1 MVFSKTIFNLFG
13 KSPISPL
20 QAHMTL
26 VVACAEKLQDF
37 LGAAIAND
45 WELGSEIFDTIS
57 KKEDKADE
65 MKRQLRLQLP
75 KSLFMPLD
83 RGDLLDLLTLQDR
96 IANRTKDIAGLM
108 LGRKMSIPEPL
119 QQQMIDF
126 VSSSIEAGRQALKAI
141 NELDELLEV
150 GFSGKEVDFVGKMIG
165 ELDQLEDKTDLLE
178 QEIRHKLF
186 DLEQDLPPI
195 DMIFLYQVIDM
206 IGELADLAE
215 GVGGRLQLL
224 LAR

>member
-26 VVACAEKLQDF
+26 VVACAERLKDF
-37 LGAAIAND
+37 LNAAIAND
-45 WELGSEIFDTIS
+45 WDLGSEIFDKIS
-57 KKEDKADE
+57 AKEDKADE

-83 RGDLLDLLTLQDR
+83 RGDLLDLLSLQDR
-96 IANRTKDIAGLM
+96 IANRSKDIAGLM

-119 QQQMIDF
+119 HQQMIDF
-126 VSSSIEAGRQALKAI
+126 VSSSIEANRQALKAI

-150 GFSGKEVDFVGKMIG
+150 GFSGKEVDFVEKMIG

-178 QEIRHKLF
+178 QEIRLKLF
-186 DLEQDLPPI
+186 GLEQDLPPI

>member
-26 VVACAEKLQDF
+26 VVACAERLQDF
-37 LGAAIAND
+37 LNAAIAND
-45 WELGSEIFDTIS
+45 WELGSEIFDKIS
-57 KKEDKADE
+57 AKEDKADE

-83 RGDLLDLLTLQDR
+83 RGDLLDLLSLQDR
-96 IANRTKDIAGLM
+96 IANRSKDIAGLM

-119 QQQMIDF
+119 HQQMIDF
-126 VSSSIEAGRQALKAI
+126 VSSSIEAARQALKAI

-150 GFSGKEVDFVGKMIG
+150 GFSGKEVDLVEKIIG

-178 QEIRHKLF
+178 QEIRLKLF
-186 DLEQDLPPI
+186 GLEQGLPPI
-195 DMIFLYQVIDM
+195 DMMFLYQVIDM

>member
-1 MVFSKTIFNLFG
+1 MAFGKTIFNLFG

-20 QAHMTL
+20 QTHMSL
-26 VVACAEKLQDF
+26 VIACAEKLQDF
-37 LGAAIAND
+37 LDAAIAND
-45 WELGSEIFDTIS
+45 WEKAEEVFSVIS
-57 KKEDKADE
+57 QEEDKADE
-65 MKRQLRLQLP
+65 MKRELRLQLP

-83 RGDLLDLLTLQDR
+83 RGDLLDLLSIQDR

-108 LGRKMSIPEPL
+108 LGRKMSVPAPL
-119 QQQMIDF
+119 HQQMISF
-126 VSSSIEAGRQALKAI
+126 VSSSIDAGRQALKAI
-141 NELDELLEV
+141 DELDELLEV
-150 GFSGKEVDFVGKMIG
+150 GFSGKEVDFVEKMIG
-165 ELDQLEDKTDLLE
+165 ELDHLEDKTDRLE

-186 DLEQDLPPI
+186 ELEQDLPPI
-195 DMIFLYQVIDM
+195 DAIFLYQIIDM

>member
-1 MVFSKTIFNLFG
+1 MVFSKSIFKLFG

-20 QAHMTL
+20 QAHMTV
-26 VVACAEKLQDF
+26 VVACAEKLQNF
-37 LGAAIAND
+37 LAATIAND
-45 WELGSEIFDTIS
+45 WQLASDMFDAIS
-57 KKEDKADE
+57 KNEDKADE
-65 MKRQLRLQLP
+65 MKRKLRLQLP

-83 RGDLLDLLTLQDR
+83 RGDLLDLLSLQDR
-96 IANRTKDIAGLM
+96 IANRSKDIAGLM

-119 QQQMIDF
+119 HQKITDLL
-126 VSSSIEAGRQALKAI
+126 SSSIDVARQALKAI

-150 GFSGKEVDFVGKMIG
+150 GFSGNEVDLVEKMIG
-165 ELDQLEDKTDLLE
+165 ELDLLEDKTDQLE
-178 QEIRHKLF
+178 QEIRHQLLE
-186 DLEQDLPPI
+186 LEQELPPI
-195 DMIFLYQVIDM
+195 DMMFLYQVIDM

>member
-26 VVACAEKLQDF
+26 VVACAERLQEF
-37 LGAAIAND
+37 LDAAIAND
-45 WELGSEIFDTIS
+45 WELGSEIFDKIS
-57 KKEDKADE
+57 AKEDKADG

-83 RGDLLDLLTLQDR
+83 RGDLLDLLSLQDR
-96 IANRTKDIAGLM
+96 IANRSKDIAGLM

-119 QQQMIDF
+119 HQQMIKF

-150 GFSGKEVDFVGKMIG
+150 GFSGKEVDFVEKMIG

-178 QEIRHKLF
+178 QEIRLKLF
-186 DLEQDLPPI
+186 GLEQDLPPI
-195 DMIFLYQVIDM
+195 DMMFLYQVIDM

>member
-26 VVACAEKLQDF
+26 VVACAERLQEF
-37 LGAAIAND
+37 LDAAIAND
-45 WELGSEIFDTIS
+45 WELGSEIFDKIS
-57 KKEDKADE
+57 AKEDKADE

-83 RGDLLDLLTLQDR
+83 RGDLLDLLSLQDR
-96 IANRTKDIAGLM
+96 IANRSKDIAGLM

-119 QQQMIDF
+119 HQQMIDF
-126 VSSSIEAGRQALKAI
+126 VSSSIEANRQALKAI

-150 GFSGKEVDFVGKMIG
+150 GFSGKEVDFVEKMIG

-178 QEIRHKLF
+178 QEIRLKLF
-186 DLEQDLPPI
+186 GLEQDLPPI
-195 DMIFLYQVIDM
+195 DMMFLYQVIDM

>member
-1 MVFSKTIFNLFG
+1 MAFGKTIFNLFG

-20 QAHMTL
+20 QTHMSL

-37 LGAAIAND
+37 LNAAIAND
-45 WELGSEIFDTIS
+45 WEKAEEVFSVIS
-57 KKEDKADE
+57 QKEDKADE
-65 MKRQLRLQLP
+65 MKRELRLQLP

-83 RGDLLDLLTLQDR
+83 RGDLLDLLSIQDR
-96 IANRTKDIAGLM
+96 IANRTKDVAGLM
-108 LGRKMSIPEPL
+108 LGRKMSVPAPL
-119 QQQMIDF
+119 HQQMISF
-126 VSSSIEAGRQALKAI
+126 VSSSIDAGRQALKAI
-141 NELDELLEV
+141 DELDELLEV
-150 GFSGKEVDFVGKMIG
+150 GFSGKDVDFVEKMIG
-165 ELDQLEDKTDLLE
+165 ELDHLEDKTDQLE

-186 DLEQDLPPI
+186 ELEQDLPPI
-195 DMIFLYQVIDM
+195 DAIFLYQIIDM

>member
-37 LGAAIAND
+37 LNAAIAND
-45 WELGSEIFDTIS
+45 WELGSEIFDKIS

-83 RGDLLDLLTLQDR
+83 RGDLLDLLSLQDR

-119 QQQMIDF
+119 HQQMIDF

-141 NELDELLEV
+141 NELDELL
-150 GFSGKEVDFVGKMIG
+150 
-165 ELDQLEDKTDLLE
+165 
-178 QEIRHKLF
+178 
-186 DLEQDLPPI
+186 
-195 DMIFLYQVIDM
+195 
-206 IGELADLAE
+206 
-215 GVGGRLQLL
+215 
-224 LAR
+224 

>member
-37 LGAAIAND
+37 LNAAIAND
-45 WELGSEIFDTIS
+45 WELGSEIFDKIS
-57 KKEDKADE
+57 KKEDRADE

-119 QQQMIDF
+119 HQQMTDF

-150 GFSGKEVDFVGKMIG
+150 GFSGKEVDFVEKMIG
-165 ELDQLEDKTDLLE
+165 ELDQLEDKTDQLE

>member
-37 LGAAIAND
+37 LNAAIAND
-45 WELGSEIFDTIS
+45 WELGSDIFDKIS

-83 RGDLLDLLTLQDR
+83 RGDLLDLLSLQDR
-96 IANRTKDIAGLM
+96 IANRSKDIAGLM

-119 QQQMIDF
+119 HQQMIDF
-126 VSSSIEAGRQALKAI
+126 ISSSIEANRQALKAI

-150 GFSGKEVDFVGKMIG
+150 GFSGKEVDFVEKMIG
-165 ELDQLEDKTDLLE
+165 ELDHLEDKTDLLE

-195 DMIFLYQVIDM
+195 DAIFLYQIIDM

>member
-37 LGAAIAND
+37 LNAAIAND
-45 WELGSEIFDTIS
+45 WELGSEIFDKIS

-83 RGDLLDLLTLQDR
+83 RGDLLDLLSLQDR

-108 LGRKMSIPEPL
+108 LGRKMSIPAPL
-119 QQQMIDF
+119 QQQMIGF

-150 GFSGKEVDFVGKMIG
+150 GFSGKEVDFVEKMIG

>member
-45 WELGSEIFDTIS
+45 WELGSEIFDIIS

-126 VSSSIEAGRQALKAI
+126 VSSSIEAGHQALKAI

-165 ELDQLEDKTDLLE
+165 ELDQLEDRTDLLE

>member
-1 MVFSKTIFNLFG
+1 MGPNW
-13 KSPISPL
+13 
-20 QAHMTL
+20 
-26 VVACAEKLQDF
+26 ACSICLAKR
-37 LGAAIAND
+37 
-45 WELGSEIFDTIS
+45 GS
-57 KKEDKADE
+57 
-65 MKRQLRLQLP
+65 
-75 KSLFMPLD
+75 
-83 RGDLLDLLTLQDR
+83 LQDR

-108 LGRKMSIPEPL
+108 LGRRMSIPEPL

-150 GFSGKEVDFVGKMIG
+150 GFSGKEVDFVEKMIG

>member
-1 MVFSKTIFNLFG
+1 MAFGKTIFNLFG

-20 QAHMTL
+20 QTHMSL

-37 LGAAIAND
+37 LDAAIADD
-45 WELGSEIFDTIS
+45 WEKAEEIFSVIS
-57 KKEDKADE
+57 QKEDKADE
-65 MKRQLRLQLP
+65 MKRELRLQLP

-83 RGDLLDLLTLQDR
+83 RGDLLDLLSIQDR

-108 LGRKMSIPEPL
+108 LGRKMSVPAPL
-119 QQQMIDF
+119 HQQMISF
-126 VSSSIEAGRQALKAI
+126 VSSSIDAGRQALKAI

-150 GFSGKEVDFVGKMIG
+150 GFSGKDVDFVEKMIG
-165 ELDQLEDKTDLLE
+165 ELDHLEDKTDQLE
-178 QEIRHKLF
+178 QDIRHKLF
-186 DLEQDLPPI
+186 DLEQNLPPI
-195 DMIFLYQVIDM
+195 DAIFLYQVIDM

>member
-1 MVFSKTIFNLFG
+1 MAFGKTIFNLFG

-20 QAHMTL
+20 QTHMSL
-26 VVACAEKLQDF
+26 VIACEEKLPDF
-37 LGAAIAND
+37 LNASIAND
-45 WELGSEIFDTIS
+45 WEKAQEIFSAIS

-83 RGDLLDLLTLQDR
+83 RGDLLDLLSLQDR

-119 QQQMIDF
+119 HPQMMGF
-126 VSSSIEAGRQALKAI
+126 VASSIEAGRQALKAI

-150 GFSGKEVDFVGKMIG
+150 GFSGKEVDFVEKMIG
-165 ELDQLEDKTDLLE
+165 ELDHLEDKTDQLE
-178 QEIRHKLF
+178 QEIRHSLF
-186 DLEQDLPPI
+186 NLEKDLPPI
-195 DMIFLYQVIDM
+195 DAMFLYHIIDM

>member
-119 QQQMIDF
+119 QLQMIDF
-126 VSSSIEAGRQALKAI
+126 VSSSIEAGRQALKAN

-150 GFSGKEVDFVGKMIG
+150 GFSGKEVDFVEKMIG

-178 QEIRHKLF
+178 QE
-186 DLEQDLPPI
+186 
-195 DMIFLYQVIDM
+195 
-206 IGELADLAE
+206 
-215 GVGGRLQLL
+215 
-224 LAR
+224 

>member
-37 LGAAIAND
+37 LNAAIAND
-45 WELGSEIFDTIS
+45 WELGSDIFDEIS

-83 RGDLLDLLTLQDR
+83 RGDLLDLLSLQDR

-119 QQQMIDF
+119 HQQMIDF
-126 VSSSIEAGRQALKAI
+126 VSSSIKAGRQALKAI

-150 GFSGKEVDFVGKMIG
+150 GFSGKEVDFVEKMIG
-165 ELDQLEDKTDLLE
+165 ELDHLEDKTDLLE

-195 DMIFLYQVIDM
+195 DAIFLYQVIDM

>member
-126 VSSSIEAGRQALKAI
+126 VSSSIEAGHQALKAI

-165 ELDQLEDKTDLLE
+165 ELDQLEDRTDLLE

>member
-26 VVACAEKLQDF
+26 VVACAERLQEF
-37 LGAAIAND
+37 LDAALAND
-45 WELGSEIFDTIS
+45 WELGSEIFDKIS
-57 KKEDKADE
+57 AKEDKADE

-83 RGDLLDLLTLQDR
+83 RGDLLDLLSLQDR
-96 IANRTKDIAGLM
+96 IANRSKDIAGLM

-119 QQQMIDF
+119 HQQMIDF
-126 VSSSIEAGRQALKAI
+126 VSSSIEANRQALKAI

-150 GFSGKEVDFVGKMIG
+150 GFSGKEVDFVEKMIG

-178 QEIRHKLF
+178 QEIRLKLF
-186 DLEQDLPPI
+186 GLEQDLPPI

>member
-1 MVFSKTIFNLFG
+1 MAFGKTIFNLFG

-20 QAHMTL
+20 QTHMSL

-37 LGAAIAND
+37 LNAAIAND
-45 WELGSEIFDTIS
+45 WEKAEEVFSVIS
-57 KKEDKADE
+57 QKEDKADE
-65 MKRQLRLQLP
+65 MKRELRLQLP

-83 RGDLLDLLTLQDR
+83 RGDLLDLLSIQDR

-108 LGRKMSIPEPL
+108 LGRKMSVPAPL
-119 QQQMIDF
+119 HQQMISF
-126 VSSSIEAGRQALKAI
+126 VSSSIDAGRQALKAI
-141 NELDELLEV
+141 DELDELLEV
-150 GFSGKEVDFVGKMIG
+150 GFSGKDVDFVEKMIG
-165 ELDQLEDKTDLLE
+165 ELDHLEDKTDQLE

-186 DLEQDLPPI
+186 ELEQDLPPI
-195 DMIFLYQVIDM
+195 DAIFLYQIIDM

>member
-20 QAHMTL
+20 QAHMSL

-37 LGAAIAND
+37 LNASISND
-45 WELGSEIFDTIS
+45 WEQASELFSIIS

-65 MKRQLRLQLP
+65 MKRELRLQLP
-75 KSLFMPLD
+75 KSLFMPVD
-83 RGDLLDLLTLQDR
+83 RGDLLDLLSLQDR

-108 LGRKMSIPEPL
+108 LGRRMTIPAPL
-119 QQQMIDF
+119 HQQMIAF

-150 GFSGKEVDFVGKMIG
+150 GFSGKEVDFVDNMIS
-165 ELDQLEDKTDLLE
+165 ELDHLEGKTDQLE

-186 DLEQDLPPI
+186 SLEQELPPI
-195 DMIFLYQVIDM
+195 DVIFLYQIIDM

-215 GVGGRLQLL
+215 GVGGRLQIL

>member
-37 LGAAIAND
+37 LNAAIAND
-45 WELGSEIFDTIS
+45 WELGSDIFDKIS

-83 RGDLLDLLTLQDR
+83 RGDLLDLLSLQDR

-119 QQQMIDF
+119 HQQMIDF

-150 GFSGKEVDFVGKMIG
+150 GFSGKEVDFVEKMIG

>member
-1 MVFSKTIFNLFG
+1 MVFSKSIFNLFG

-20 QAHMTL
+20 QAHMTV

-37 LGAAIAND
+37 LAATIAND
-45 WELGSEIFDTIS
+45 WQLASDTFDAIS

-65 MKRQLRLQLP
+65 MKRKLRLQLP

-83 RGDLLDLLTLQDR
+83 RGDLLDLLSLQDR
-96 IANRTKDIAGLM
+96 IANRSKDIAGLM

-119 QQQMIDF
+119 HQKMTDLI
-126 VSSSIEAGRQALKAI
+126 SSSIDAGRQALKAI

-150 GFSGKEVDFVGKMIG
+150 GFSGNEVDLVEKMIG
-165 ELDQLEDKTDLLE
+165 ELDLLEDKTDQLE
-178 QEIRHKLF
+178 QEIRHQLF
-186 DLEQDLPPI
+186 ELEQELPPI
-195 DMIFLYQVIDM
+195 DMMFLYQVIDM

>member
-37 LGAAIAND
+37 LNAAIAND
-45 WELGSEIFDTIS
+45 WELGSDIFDKIS

-83 RGDLLDLLTLQDR
+83 RGDLLDLLSLQDR

-150 GFSGKEVDFVGKMIG
+150 GFSGKEVDFVEKMIG

>member
-1 MVFSKTIFNLFG
+1 MVFSKSIFNLFG

-20 QAHMTL
+20 QAHMTV

-37 LGAAIAND
+37 LAATIAND
-45 WELGSEIFDTIS
+45 WQLASDTFDAIS

-65 MKRQLRLQLP
+65 MKRKLRLRLP

-83 RGDLLDLLTLQDR
+83 RGDLLDLLSLQDR
-96 IANRTKDIAGLM
+96 IANRSKDIAGLM

-119 QQQMIDF
+119 HQKMTDL
-126 VSSSIEAGRQALKAI
+126 VSSSIDAGRQALKAI

-150 GFSGKEVDFVGKMIG
+150 GFSGNEVDLVEKMIG
-165 ELDQLEDKTDLLE
+165 ELDLLEDKTDQLE
-178 QEIRHKLF
+178 QEIRHQLF
-186 DLEQDLPPI
+186 ELEQELPPI
-195 DMIFLYQVIDM
+195 DMMFLYQVIDM

>member
-1 MVFSKTIFNLFG
+1 MAFGKTIFNLFG

-20 QAHMTL
+20 QTHMSL
-26 VVACAEKLQDF
+26 VIACAEKLQDF
-37 LGAAIAND
+37 LRAAIAND
-45 WELGSEIFDTIS
+45 WEKAEEVFSVIS
-57 KKEDKADE
+57 QKEDKADE
-65 MKRQLRLQLP
+65 MKRELRLQLP

-83 RGDLLDLLTLQDR
+83 RGDLLDLLSIQDR

-108 LGRKMSIPEPL
+108 LGRKMSIPAPL
-119 QQQMIDF
+119 HQQMIYF
-126 VSSSIEAGRQALKAI
+126 VSSSIDAGRQALKAI

-150 GFSGKEVDFVGKMIG
+150 GFSGKEVDFVEKMIG
-165 ELDQLEDKTDLLE
+165 ELDHLEDKTDQLE

-195 DMIFLYQVIDM
+195 DAIFLYQIIDM

>member
-20 QAHMTL
+20 QAHMSL
-26 VVACAEKLQDF
+26 VVACAAKLQDF
-37 LGAAIAND
+37 LSAAIAND
-45 WELGSEIFDTIS
+45 WEQASELFSIIS

-65 MKRQLRLQLP
+65 MKRELRLQLP
-75 KSLFMPLD
+75 KSLFMPVD
-83 RGDLLDLLTLQDR
+83 RGDLLDLLSLQDR

-108 LGRKMSIPEPL
+108 LGRRMVIPAPL
-119 QQQMIDF
+119 HQQMIAF

-150 GFSGKEVDFVGKMIG
+150 GFSGKEVDFVDNMIS
-165 ELDQLEDKTDLLE
+165 ELDHLEGKTDQLE
-178 QEIRHKLF
+178 QEIRHSLF
-186 DLEQDLPPI
+186 SLEQELPPV
-195 DMIFLYQVIDM
+195 DVIFLYQIIDM

-215 GVGGRLQLL
+215 GVGGRLQIL

>member
-150 GFSGKEVDFVGKMIG
+150 GFSGKEVDFVEKMIG